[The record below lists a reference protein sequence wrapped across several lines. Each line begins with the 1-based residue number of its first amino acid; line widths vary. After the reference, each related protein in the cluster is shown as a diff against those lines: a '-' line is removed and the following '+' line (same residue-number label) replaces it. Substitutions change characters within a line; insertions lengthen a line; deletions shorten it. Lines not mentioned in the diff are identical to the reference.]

1 MTSRPTFLVGLLAA
15 LSLST
20 QMAFALPSVDEVRAA
35 ANQGDYPRAEQM
47 MREVVEAKPG
57 SAKAHYVLAEILA
70 RQRKFTDAA
79 EQARLVRLNDPDLK
93 TVDRAKFTEFE
104 RLLDRAQGGT
114 TAAAPAQ
121 LPAPAAAPVTT
132 RAPAPAPSSHEGGGV
147 PLWVL
152 LGGSVLFIGLAARWM
167 RRRAAAPAGM
177 PMPGYGGAG
186 AMPMG
191 GYGPGAA
198 PSNGPGLMGVGLA
211 AAGGVAAGMLAERML
226 HGGGDH
232 TASRG
237 DGYAPGGAFEGSGHD
252 LGAAN
257 DLASRDIDFGSGDS
271 WDAGGGGGD
280 FGGSD
285 GGGGGD
291 W

>member
-15 LSLST
+15 LSLSA
-20 QMAFALPSVDEVRAA
+20 QLAFALPSVDEVRAT

-47 MREVVEAKPG
+47 MREVVDAKPG

-70 RQRKFTDAA
+70 HQRKFTDAA

-104 RLLDRAQGGT
+104 RLLDRAQGAS
-114 TAAAPAQ
+114 TAAAPAAVPMPARTPT
-121 LPAPAAAPVTT
+121 PAPASQ
-132 RAPAPAPSSHEGGGV
+132 SSGGGV
-147 PLWVL
+147 PLWML

-167 RRRAAAPAGM
+167 RRRAAAPSSV

-198 PSNGPGLMGVGLA
+198 PSQGPGLMGVGLA

-226 HGGGDH
+226 HGSDHDRSGGGGNIPA
-232 TASRG
+232 TV
-237 DGYAPGGAFEGSGHD
+237 GAFDGGGYDDS
-252 LGAAN
+252 AAR
-257 DLASRDIDFGSGDS
+257 DLASRDIDFGSGNS

>member
-15 LSLST
+15 LSLSA
-20 QMAFALPSVDEVRAA
+20 QLAFALPSVDEVRAA

-104 RLLDRAQGGT
+104 RLLDRAQGAS
-114 TAAAPAQ
+114 TAAAPAAVPMPARTPT
-121 LPAPAAAPVTT
+121 PAPA
-132 RAPAPAPSSHEGGGV
+132 SHNSDGGV
-147 PLWVL
+147 PLWML

-167 RRRAAAPAGM
+167 RRRAAAPTGM

-186 AMPMG
+186 TMPMG

-198 PSNGPGLMGVGLA
+198 PSQGPGLMGVGLA

-226 HGGGDH
+226 HGGNDH
-232 TASRG
+232 TTSRS
-237 DGYAPGGAFEGSGHD
+237 DGYAPGGAFEGGSQD
-252 LGAAN
+252 LGAAS
-257 DLASRDIDFGSGDS
+257 DLASRDIDFGSGNS

>member
-1 MTSRPTFLVGLLAA
+1 M
-15 LSLST
+15 
-20 QMAFALPSVDEVRAA
+20 
-35 ANQGDYPRAEQM
+35 
-47 MREVVEAKPG
+47 
-57 SAKAHYVLAEILA
+57 
-70 RQRKFTDAA
+70 
-79 EQARLVRLNDPDLK
+79 
-93 TVDRAKFTEFE
+93 
-104 RLLDRAQGGT
+104 
-114 TAAAPAQ
+114 
-121 LPAPAAAPVTT
+121 
-132 RAPAPAPSSHEGGGV
+132 
-147 PLWVL
+147 
-152 LGGSVLFIGLAARWM
+152 LFIGLAARWM

-237 DGYAPGGAFEGSGHD
+237 DGYAPGGAFEGSRHD

-271 WDAGGGGGD
+271 WDAGGGGGRLWRQRWRRRRRLVNRPPAPACAHCPTGRACRPVC
-280 FGGSD
+280 FAGRL
-285 GGGGGD
+285 
-291 W
+291 

>member
-1 MTSRPTFLVGLLAA
+1 MKSRSPILVGLLLT
-15 LSLST
+15 LSLGA
-20 QMAFALPSVDEVRAA
+20 QLAFALPSVSEVQAA
-35 ANQGDYPRAEQM
+35 AQSGDLPRAEQM

-104 RLLDRAQGGT
+104 RLLDRAQGAG
-114 TAAAPAQ
+114 TAASPTPATATARTPT
-121 LPAPAAAPVTT
+121 PAPASH
-132 RAPAPAPSSHEGGGV
+132 SSGGGV
-147 PLWVL
+147 PLWML

-167 RRRAAAPAGM
+167 RRRATAPAAM

-198 PSNGPGLMGVGLA
+198 PSQGPGLMGVGLA

-226 HGGGDH
+226 HGGSDH
-232 TASRG
+232 SAPRS
-237 DGYAPGGAFEGSGHD
+237 DGYAPSGAFDGGSQD

-271 WDAGGGGGD
+271 WDAGGGGGGGD
-280 FGGSD
+280 FGGGD
-285 GGGGGD
+285 GGGGD